1 MSNYSVSVRLH
12 CFFSISSHTGI
23 IKERWIQNS
32 RSSSTITAL
41 RLCFFVSVA
50 TSISMKSSQR
60 CDDTTLLVVSM
71 LHIWHSSTLE
81 EHNRTTGKITVDIG
95 QSGLLQ
101 QLENEIYSYV
111 EASDSIRFASVGIS
125 VVKIS

>member
-1 MSNYSVSVRLH
+1 
-12 CFFSISSHTGI
+12 
-23 IKERWIQNS
+23 
-32 RSSSTITAL
+32 
-41 RLCFFVSVA
+41 
-50 TSISMKSSQR
+50 
-60 CDDTTLLVVSM
+60 M
-71 LHIWHSSTLE
+71 LHIWRSSTLE
-81 EHNRTTGKITVDIG
+81 EHNRTTDKITVHIG